1 MGRGMKKNGLLLLLI
16 LAAVAFP
23 LLPLNS
29 YILSVVTLSFIWAIA
44 VYGLNLITG
53 YTGELNLAHAGFF
66 AIGAYSLGILEKAG
80 LGFWLALICACLIT
94 MAIGFVIGLISLRLS
109 GHYFAIFTLSM
120 GLIISLVIE
129 NWDSL
134 TGGVVGLIGIPDP
147 APIGPVTFKNN
158 PISTY
163 YLVLLFL
170 IFTIFVFSRI
180 VRSLLGRSFTA
191 IRNSPELAQT
201 LGIPLMRTKVL
212 SFVLS
217 TFFAG
222 LAGGLYAIFIGFLGI
237 QITSITVSFD
247 MLVYLLVGGIG
258 TIAGPVVG
266 ALLVT
271 WLTEFLKGWTSH
283 QMIFF
288 GPLLILL
295 VIFFPRGIVG
305 AFRIMWGS
313 RKEKSSRS
321 ASTQPKEGR
330 QTNVNGSQKI
340 NEDL

>member
-1 MGRGMKKNGLLLLLI
+1 MAGALKKRGVLLFLFLV
-16 LAAVAFP
+16 AVAFP
-23 LLPLNS
+23 FFPLNG
-29 YILSVVTLSFIWAIA
+29 YVLYVVTLSFIWAIA

-80 LGFWLALICACLIT
+80 VPFWPALVLGCIIT
-94 MAIGFVIGLISLRLS
+94 MVIGFVVGIISLRLS
-109 GHYFAIFTLSM
+109 GHYFAIFTLSV

-147 APIGPVTFKNN
+147 APLGPIVFQGN
-158 PISTY
+158 PAAVY
-163 YLVLLFL
+163 YLVLFFL
-170 IFTIFVFSRI
+170 LLSIFVFSRI
-180 VRSLLGRSFTA
+180 VRSLVGRAFMA
-191 IRNSPELAQT
+191 IRNSGELAQT

-237 QITSITVSFD
+237 QITSINLSFD

-258 TIAGPVVG
+258 TIAGPIVG
-266 ALLVT
+266 AVLIT
-271 WLTEFLKGWTSH
+271 WITEVIKGWTQY
-283 QMIFF
+283 QMLIF
-288 GPLLILL
+288 GPLLILI
-295 VIFFPRGIVG
+295 VIFFPKGIAG
-305 AFRIMWGS
+305 AFPLLWKNRI
-313 RKEKSSRS
+313 RKQAHKDQRVEK
-321 ASTQPKEGR
+321 
-330 QTNVNGSQKI
+330 QKG
-340 NEDL
+340 EEEAG